1 MTMNK
6 QETIIAKGKH
16 VVRIEALAVAGL
28 GERIGKPFADAVE
41 LLLKC
46 RGRVIITGVG
56 KSGIIA
62 RKIVATMNSTV
73 TPAFF
78 LHPSDAVHGDLGMVR
93 QDDVVVCVSKSGDT
107 SEVHDL
113 VPIFNRL
120 RVPIISLVGR
130 MQSKL
135 AQESDIVLDVS
146 VEEEACPHD
155 LAPTSSTTAALVL
168 GDALSI
174 ALLEQRDFS
183 REDFALFHPGGS
195 LGKRL
200 LLRVDEL
207 MVKGEAI
214 PRVAGDL
221 PLRDAI
227 VEMTSKRLGCTCV
240 LRQDGTLEG
249 ILTDG
254 DLRRLLQRTGN
265 IAKITA
271 AEAMT
276 PKPKTILQG
285 SLAVVALQ
293 EMESYNITQLVV
305 VDPSHKPVGV
315 VHLHD
320 LVKAGLGGED
330 VA

>member
-1 MTMNK
+1 MSDRSAV
-6 QETIIAKGKH
+6 IAKGKN
-16 VVRIEALAVAGL
+16 VVRIEAGAVATL
-28 GERIGKPFADAVE
+28 GERIGESFADAVE

-46 RGRVIITGVG
+46 SGRVIITGVG

-62 RKIVATMNSTV
+62 RKIVATMNSTG

-93 QDDVVVCVSKSGDT
+93 RDDVVMCISKSGDT
-107 SEVHDL
+107 SELQDL
-113 VPIFNRL
+113 VPMFKRL
-120 RVPIISLVGR
+120 GVPIISLVGR

-135 AQESDIVLDVS
+135 AQESDIALDVS

-174 ALLEQRDFS
+174 ALLEQREFS
-183 REDFALFHPGGS
+183 REDFALYHPGGT

-207 MVKGEAI
+207 MVTGDAI

-240 LRQDGTLEG
+240 VRKDGTLEG

-254 DLRRLLQRTGN
+254 DLRRLLQREN
-265 IAKITA
+265 DIARISA
-271 AEAMT
+271 AQAMT
-276 PKPKTILQG
+276 PRPKTIPQG

-305 VDPSHKPVGV
+305 VDPSHRPVGV

>member
-1 MTMNK
+1 MSNHDD
-6 QETIIAKGKH
+6 IIAKGKE
-16 VVRIEALAVAGL
+16 VVQIEARAVAGL
-28 GERIGKPFADAVE
+28 AERIGASFAEAVD

-46 RGRVIITGVG
+46 KGRVIITGVG

-62 RKIVATMNSTV
+62 RKIVATMNSTG

-93 QDDVVVCVSKSGDT
+93 QDDVVMCISKSGDT
-107 SEVHDL
+107 SELHDL
-113 VPIFNRL
+113 VPMFKRL
-120 RVPIISLVGR
+120 GVPIISLVGR

-135 AQESDIVLDVS
+135 AQEADIILDAS

-155 LAPTSSTTAALVL
+155 LAPTSSTTAALAL

-174 ALLEQRDFS
+174 ALLEQREFS
-183 REDFALFHPGGS
+183 REDFAMYHPGGS

-207 MVKGEAI
+207 MVKGDAI
-214 PRVAGDL
+214 PRVTGSL

-240 LRQDGTLEG
+240 VRADGTLEG

-254 DLRRLLQRTGN
+254 DLRRLLQRSSDIT
-265 IAKITA
+265 KISA
-271 AEAMT
+271 AQAMT
-276 PKPKTILQG
+276 PKPKTIPRG

-293 EMESYNITQLVV
+293 EMESYNITQLIV
-305 VDPSHKPVGV
+305 VDPSHRPVGV

-330 VA
+330 NA

>member
-1 MTMNK
+1 MSDRSAV
-6 QETIIAKGKH
+6 IAKGKK
-16 VVRIEALAVAGL
+16 VVRIEAGAVATL
-28 GERIGKPFADAVE
+28 GERIGESFADAVE

-46 RGRVIITGVG
+46 SGRVIITGVG

-62 RKIVATMNSTV
+62 RKIVATMNSTG

-93 QDDVVVCVSKSGDT
+93 RDDVVMCISKSGDT
-107 SEVHDL
+107 SELQDL
-113 VPIFNRL
+113 VPMFKRL
-120 RVPIISLVGR
+120 GVPIISLVGR

-135 AQESDIVLDVS
+135 AQDSDIALDAS

-174 ALLEQRDFS
+174 ALLEQREFS
-183 REDFALFHPGGS
+183 REDFALYHPGGT

-207 MVKGEAI
+207 MVTGDAI

-240 LRQDGTLEG
+240 VRKDGTLEG

-254 DLRRLLQRTGN
+254 DLRRLLQREN
-265 IAKITA
+265 DIARISA
-271 AEAMT
+271 AQAMT
-276 PKPKTILQG
+276 PRPKTIQQG

-305 VDPSHKPVGV
+305 VDPSHRPVGV

-320 LVKAGLGGED
+320 LVKAGLGEED

>member
-1 MTMNK
+1 MSDRSAV
-6 QETIIAKGKH
+6 IAKGKK
-16 VVRIEALAVAGL
+16 VVRIEAGAVATL
-28 GERIGKPFADAVE
+28 GERIGESFADAVE

-46 RGRVIITGVG
+46 SGRVIITGVG

-62 RKIVATMNSTV
+62 RKIVATMNSTG

-93 QDDVVVCVSKSGDT
+93 RDDVVMCISKSGDT
-107 SEVHDL
+107 SELQDL
-113 VPIFNRL
+113 VPMFKRL
-120 RVPIISLVGR
+120 GVPIISLVGR

-135 AQESDIVLDVS
+135 AQDSDLALDAS

-174 ALLEQRDFS
+174 ALLEQREFS
-183 REDFALFHPGGS
+183 REDFALYHPGGT

-207 MVKGEAI
+207 MVTGDAI
-214 PRVAGDL
+214 PRVAGSL

-240 LRQDGTLEG
+240 VREDGTLEG

-254 DLRRLLQRTGN
+254 DLRRLLQREN
-265 IAKITA
+265 DIARISA
-271 AEAMT
+271 AQAMT
-276 PKPKTILQG
+276 PRPKTIQQG

-305 VDPSHKPVGV
+305 VDPSHRPVGV

-320 LVKAGLGGED
+320 LVKAGLGEED

>member
-1 MTMNK
+1 MSDRSAV
-6 QETIIAKGKH
+6 IAKGKK
-16 VVRIEALAVAGL
+16 VVRIEAGAVATL
-28 GERIGKPFADAVE
+28 GERIGESFADAVD

-46 RGRVIITGVG
+46 SGRVIITGVG

-62 RKIVATMNSTV
+62 RKIVATMNSTG

-93 QDDVVVCVSKSGDT
+93 RDDVVMCISKSGDT
-107 SEVHDL
+107 SELQDL
-113 VPIFNRL
+113 VPMFKRL
-120 RVPIISLVGR
+120 GVPIISLVGR

-135 AQESDIVLDVS
+135 AQESDIALDVS

-174 ALLEQRDFS
+174 ALLEQREFS
-183 REDFALFHPGGS
+183 REDFALYHPGGT

-207 MVKGEAI
+207 MVTGDAI

-240 LRQDGTLEG
+240 VRKDGTLEG

-254 DLRRLLQRTGN
+254 DLRRLLQREN
-265 IAKITA
+265 DIARISA
-271 AEAMT
+271 AQAMT
-276 PKPKTILQG
+276 PRPKTIPQG

-305 VDPSHKPVGV
+305 VDPSHRPVGV